1 MIKNS
6 NLRKRL
12 FANAMHK
19 EIFFLVFGAAII
31 PTVIVAVSL
40 YYFIF
45 YVTAEQI
52 GIPETIAYHI
62 VPAASKVTEMLF
74 LVIPTV
80 IVFILVIAYRISH
93 SIVGPYDR
101 IIREMNES
109 LNGQRKGP
117 ISLRKNDRFWPLV
130 CAINDILHKMENP

>member
-1 MIKNS
+1 MTKNP

-12 FANAMHK
+12 FANAIHK

-31 PTVIVAVSL
+31 PTIIVSVSL
-40 YYFIF
+40 YHFIF

-62 VPAASKVTEMLF
+62 VPAANKVTEMLF

-80 IVFILVIAYRISH
+80 IIFILVIAFRISH

-101 IIREMNES
+101 IIREMNENLS
-109 LNGQRKGP
+109 GQRRGP
-117 ISLRKNDRFWPLV
+117 IFLRKNDRFWPLV
-130 CAINDILHKMENP
+130 CAINDIIHKMENP

>member
-1 MIKNS
+1 M
-6 NLRKRL
+6 

-31 PTVIVAVSL
+31 PTIIVSVSL

-62 VPAASKVTEMLF
+62 VPAASKVTQMLF

-80 IVFILVIAYRISH
+80 IIFILVLAYRISH

-101 IIREMNES
+101 IIREMNEN
-109 LNGQRKGP
+109 LNGQRRGP
-117 ISLRKNDRFWPLV
+117 IFLRKNDRFGPLV
-130 CAINDILHKMENP
+130 CAINNILQKMENP